1 MIKKKNS
8 ILLMTDRRGDDMQE
22 KASGQKQTGL
32 DGAFFL
38 IISCSLTTLSL
49 HAVSLEVVI

>member
-1 MIKKKNS
+1 
-8 ILLMTDRRGDDMQE
+8 MTDRRGDDMQE